1 MSVMEEPPGF
11 KARANVLAGEALAAQ
26 LNILQLFLPLDGWL
40 VGWRDGDA
48 WDTVAARGL
57 FADIP
62 EASLAALL
70 EAGAQPLDDSFQWR
84 ELTESESQLLAP
96 CLPQNSGAAYLV
108 LAALRDAEDRITG
121 RICGLSGQ
129 PPGSRLSLC
138 IGKLQLCQAAMAATL
153 ALQAELGVADQLV
166 IEMQRDAFIDPLTGV
181 FNRAGWIN
189 RLAYIDAVLARTQED
204 AAIIM
209 LDLDFLKAVNDT
221 CGHSAGDDLLRL
233 AAQTISSTLRSSD
246 SVGRLGG
253 DEFGVVV
260 QNATPVG
267 AAVLLSRLR
276 QALSRVGVSI
286 SLGLA
291 LKSESGSLKQAMQL
305 ADERMYVEKR
315 KKPIPAGG
323 RHRFGPA
330 PFFAGGDPA

>member
-1 MSVMEEPPGF
+1 MSVIAEPPGF
-11 KARANVLAGEALAAQ
+11 KARGNILAVEALAAQ

-40 VGWRDGDA
+40 VAWLDGEA
-48 WDTVAARGL
+48 WDALASRGVFEAA
-57 FADIP
+57 P
-62 EASLAALL
+62 VSCLAALL
-70 EAGAQPLDDSFQWR
+70 DAGEPPPDDYFQWR
-84 ELTESESQLLAP
+84 VLTEAESILLQPYMSAHT
-96 CLPQNSGAAYLV
+96 GYLV
-108 LAALRDAEDRITG
+108 LATLRDAEGRKLG
-121 RICGLSGQ
+121 RICGFSGQ

-138 IGKLQLCQAAMAATL
+138 VGKLQLCQAAMAATL
-153 ALQAELGVADQLV
+153 ALQDELGVADQLV

-189 RLAYIDAVLARTQED
+189 RLAYIDAVLSRTQED
-204 AAIIM
+204 AAVIM
-209 LDLDFLKAVNDT
+209 LDLDFLKVVNDT

-276 QALSRVGVSI
+276 QALAKVGVKI
-286 SLGLA
+286 SLGMA

-305 ADERMYVEKR
+305 ADERMYIEKR
-315 KKPIPAGG
+315 KKPAPIGS
-323 RHRFGPA
+323 RQVLQPA
-330 PFFAGGDPA
+330 PAFAGPT